1 MLTVLPACDQGSA
14 EVTEADRERVVEELQ
29 DRSFRQFEPHVDG
42 DPRKG
47 VILDFFDGVTLWAQ
61 YAEGNYAVNEWQI
74 TAKSYSVEGS
84 GLGYTIRFNEPGS
97 SQEFPAK
104 CTDCIPTPGVSI
116 SVRDLFDKERIA
128 FKLNDPDG
136 VLPSPFPVFG
146 SWTRFSEDEYFNGG

>member
-29 DRSFRQFEPHVDG
+29 DRSFRQFAPHVDG

-47 VILDFFDGVTLWAQ
+47 VILDFFDGVTFWAQ

-84 GLGYTIRFNEPGS
+84 GSEYIIRFNEPGS
-97 SQEFPAK
+97 SQEIPTK
-104 CTDCIPTPGVSI
+104 CTDCIPTAGVSI

-128 FKLNDPDG
+128 FKLNDPDS

-146 SWTRFSEDEYFNGG
+146 SWTRFSEDEYFNSR